1 MEKGKSIRIS
11 LVQPEIFFEQKDRN
25 LKRAEAVIEEEAK
38 AGTDLVLL
46 PEMSFTGYSMDTR
59 KVGEVPVTQG
69 AEASVTQGAGSSVTQ
84 GAGSS
89 VTQGAETPVTQ
100 GAEASVGSE
109 QTSTLNRV
117 RDLAR
122 RYGLAIGFGWVALP
136 PGDLAENR
144 YTIVDREGR
153 VVNEFTKLHPF
164 SYAGEDR
171 YFRGGAGPV
180 RYEMSGIPF
189 TTMICYDLRFP
200 EEFREVAGD
209 VHAAVIPANWP
220 ASRSEHWKTLLR
232 ARAIE
237 NQIYIFA
244 VNCVGTMDGQEYSG
258 DSCVICPDGRVA
270 DMLSEKAGVLR
281 YRFTDD
287 TEAYREA
294 FPVLK
299 DRRTP

>member
-1 MEKGKSIRIS
+1 METLEPGSAEGGASRRPARIKKIGQLIPLLGVWL
-11 LVQPEIFFEQKDRN
+11 LV
-25 LKRAEAVIEEEAK
+25 AVIFGSFVFYQITDTDPAHKLTLYVDGEVRNEAQLAALLEK
-38 AGTDLVLL
+38 EL
-46 PEMSFTGYSMDTR
+46 PEPIRM
-59 KVGEVPVTQG
+59 VQV
-69 AEASVTQGAGSSVTQ
+69 
-84 GAGSS
+84 
-89 VTQGAETPVTQ
+89 
-100 GAEASVGSE
+100 
-109 QTSTLNRV
+109 
-117 RDLAR
+117 
-122 RYGLAIGFGWVALP
+122 
-136 PGDLAENR
+136 
-144 YTIVDREGR
+144 
-153 VVNEFTKLHPF
+153 HPF

-270 DMLSEKAGVLR
+270 DMLSGKAGVLR

-287 TEAYREA
+287 T
-294 FPVLK
+294 VSK
-299 DRRTP
+299 HS

>member
-25 LKRAEAVIEEEAK
+25 LKQAEAVIKEEVK

-69 AEASVTQGAGSSVTQ
+69 AGSSVTQ

-89 VTQGAETPVTQ
+89 VTQ

-180 RYEMSGIPF
+180 RYEISGIPF

-244 VNCVGTMDGQEYSG
+244 VNCVGTMDGQKYSG

-270 DMLSEKAGVLR
+270 DMLSGKAGVLR

>member
-25 LKRAEAVIEEEAK
+25 LKQAEVVIKEEVK

-69 AEASVTQGAGSSVTQ
+69 A
-84 GAGSS
+84 GSS
-89 VTQGAETPVTQ
+89 VTQGAET
-100 GAEASVGSE
+100 SVGSE

-270 DMLSEKAGVLR
+270 DMLSGKAGVLR

>member
-25 LKRAEAVIEEEAK
+25 LKQAEAVIKEEVK

-69 AEASVTQGAGSSVTQ
+69 AGSS
-84 GAGSS
+84 
-89 VTQGAETPVTQ
+89 VTQ

-171 YFRGGAGPV
+171 YFRG
-180 RYEMSGIPF
+180 I
-189 TTMICYDLRFP
+189 L
-200 EEFREVAGD
+200 
-209 VHAAVIPANWP
+209 
-220 ASRSEHWKTLLR
+220 
-232 ARAIE
+232 
-237 NQIYIFA
+237 
-244 VNCVGTMDGQEYSG
+244 
-258 DSCVICPDGRVA
+258 
-270 DMLSEKAGVLR
+270 
-281 YRFTDD
+281 
-287 TEAYREA
+287 
-294 FPVLK
+294 
-299 DRRTP
+299 

>member
-25 LKRAEAVIEEEAK
+25 LKQAEAVIKEEVK

-69 AEASVTQGAGSSVTQ
+69 AGSSVTQ

-89 VTQGAETPVTQ
+89 VTQ

-180 RYEMSGIPF
+180 RYEISGIPF

-270 DMLSEKAGVLR
+270 DMLSGKAGVLR

>member
-25 LKRAEAVIEEEAK
+25 LKQAEAVIKEEVK

-69 AEASVTQGAGSSVTQ
+69 AGSS
-84 GAGSS
+84 
-89 VTQGAETPVTQ
+89 VTQ

-180 RYEMSGIPF
+180 RYEISGIPF

-270 DMLSEKAGVLR
+270 DMLSGKAGVLR

>member
-25 LKRAEAVIEEEAK
+25 LKQAEAVIKEEVK

-59 KVGEVPVTQG
+59 KVGEVPVTHG
-69 AEASVTQGAGSSVTQ
+69 AGSSVTHGAGSSVTQ

-244 VNCVGTMDGQEYSG
+244 VNCVGIMDGQEYSG

-270 DMLSEKAGVLR
+270 DMLSGKAGVLR